1 MSVRDAANAF
11 LAAWDRYQ
19 DVKTTGCSMEERLR
33 RLKPFHDV
41 VNQRVESL
49 REAVETDPA

>member
-1 MSVRDAANAF
+1 MTIRDAANAF

-19 DVKTTGCSMEERLR
+19 DVKTTGCSVEERLR
-33 RLKPFHDV
+33 RLKPYHEV

-49 REAVETDPA
+49 REAVEVSD